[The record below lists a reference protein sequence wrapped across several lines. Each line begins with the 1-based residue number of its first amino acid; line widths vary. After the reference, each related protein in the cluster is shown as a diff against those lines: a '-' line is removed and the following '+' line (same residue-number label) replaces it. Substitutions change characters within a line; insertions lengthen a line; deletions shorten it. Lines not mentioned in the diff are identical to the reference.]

1 MIIINLEMRSMSAI
15 SSMSA
20 EEYLALKGLS
30 CNKIVIK
37 VGGANSVALVNKAIM
52 LRELKNFLGCK

>member
-1 MIIINLEMRSMSAI
+1 MRSMSAI